1 MKPIGRSFEQLKGR
15 VDFRVRYNQIK
26 ESVLSDEDVRAFLQE
41 HQKEIHEDMINR
53 SLNRLFEYVQQS
65 KGCSYCLDEENVNAI
80 LDGYHPKLVIKG
92 QSIDIEYSPCPV
104 KLRLDRQKKQQ
115 ELMKSMYIPQNVL
128 QATFTDLNVV
138 GRQEVIQKVGQ
149 FLQSYDETGKGKG
162 LYLHGKFGVG
172 KTYILAAIAQQLAE
186 KEYPSLLVYVPEF
199 VRELKNSLADHTLE
213 SKLNMVK
220 STPILMLDDIGAES
234 MTSWVRDELLG
245 TILQYRMAEQLP
257 TFFSSNFSPSE
268 LKHHFTYSQRG
279 EKEEVKAARLMER
292 ILYLA
297 EAVLLEGENRRHL

>member
-1 MKPIGRSFEQLKGR
+1 MKPIGHSFEQLKGR
-15 VDFRVRYNQIK
+15 VDFRERYNQIK
-26 ESVLSDEDVRAFLQE
+26 ESVLSDGYVQAFLKD
-41 HQKEIHEDMINR
+41 HQDEIDEDMINR

-65 KGCSYCLDEENVNAI
+65 KGCSYCLNGEEITPI
-80 LDGYHPKLVIKG
+80 LDGYHPKLVVKG
-92 QSIDIEYSPCPV
+92 RSIDIEYSPCAV
-104 KLRLDRQKKQQ
+104 KLKQDRQKRQQ
-115 ELMKSMYIPQNVL
+115 SLMKSMYIPQNVL

-138 GRQEVIQKVGQ
+138 GRQEVIQKIGQ
-149 FLQSYDETGKGKG
+149 FLQSYVETGKGKG

-186 KEYPSLLVYVPEF
+186 KDYPSLLVYVPEF

-213 SKLNMVK
+213 EKLNMVK

-234 MTSWVRDELLG
+234 MTSWVRDELIG

-257 TFFSSNFSPSE
+257 TFFSSNFSLSE

-292 ILYLA
+292 IMYLA
-297 EAVLLEGENRRHL
+297 EPVLLEGENRRHL